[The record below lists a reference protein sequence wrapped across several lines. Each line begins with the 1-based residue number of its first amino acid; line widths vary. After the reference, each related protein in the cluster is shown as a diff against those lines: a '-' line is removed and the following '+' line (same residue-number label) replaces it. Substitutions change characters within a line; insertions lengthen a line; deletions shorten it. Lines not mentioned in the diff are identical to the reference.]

1 MSRPNIIYILADD
14 MGFGDM
20 GCNNPASRIPT
31 PNLDRL
37 AAEGMRFTNAHAPSS
52 VCTPSRYAVLTGRY
66 CWRSRLQQGIV
77 WQWDAALLEPDRLTV
92 ADVLKQQGYDTACI
106 GKWHLGWDWP
116 LIDGSR
122 ANDHV
127 EFGVFGAQGRQTMG
141 ERIDYTQPMRGG
153 PIDHGFD
160 SYFGD
165 DVPNFPPYTWFED
178 DRVSNPPTEP
188 KPQEM
193 FGAPGDMVPD
203 WKLEAVM
210 PELTRRVVSYIEAAH
225 EEPFFLYFPLTAP
238 HTPIVPLDR
247 FRGTSGA
254 GEYGDYVCQVDWCV
268 GQVLEALERTG
279 RGQDTLLVFTSDNG
293 PENSAYERIQ
303 QCGHYSMGD
312 LRGIKRDA
320 WEGGH
325 RVPFV
330 ARWPGVVEAGSTCD
344 HLTTLGDLLATAAE
358 LAGVPVPDGA
368 GPDSVSIVP
377 LLRGDGPV
385 RACAVHHS
393 MKGKFALRQG
403 DWVFIDAPSGDD
415 NDEPDWFRA
424 QRGYEPHDCPGELY
438 DLRDD
443 LPQRSNR
450 YAQRPDVV
458 TAMKQLLDRVKSGY
472 DQSVGAGRIEK
483 QD

>member
-66 CWRSRLQQGIV
+66 CWRSRLRNGIV
-77 WQWDAALLEPDRLTV
+77 WQWDAALIEPDRLTV
-92 ADVLKQQGYDTACI
+92 ADVLRGQGYRTACI
-106 GKWHLGWDWP
+106 GKWHLGWDWS
-116 LIDGSR
+116 LTDGSR

-127 EFGVFGAQGRQTMG
+127 EFGVFGAEGRHTMG

-178 DRVSNPPTEP
+178 DHVVTPPTQP
-188 KPQEM
+188 KPEQM

-203 WKLEAVM
+203 WKLEGVM
-210 PELTRRVVSYIEAAH
+210 PELTRRVVSYLEAAD

-247 FRGTSGA
+247 FRGISEA
-254 GEYGDYVCQVDWCV
+254 GEYGDYVCEVDWCV
-268 GQVLEALERTG
+268 GQVFEALERTG
-279 RGQDTLLVFTSDNG
+279 KGQDTLLIFTSDNG
-293 PENSAYERIQ
+293 PENPAYERIREH
-303 QCGHYSMGD
+303 GHYSMGD

-325 RVPFV
+325 RVPFL

-344 HLTTLGDLLATAAE
+344 HLTALGDLLATAAE
-358 LAGVPVPDGA
+358 LAGTPVPDGA
-368 GPDSVSIVP
+368 GPDSVSIGP
-377 LLRGDGPV
+377 LLRGGGPV
-385 RACAVHHS
+385 RSCAVHHS
-393 MKGKFALRQG
+393 MKGKFALRRG

-415 NDEPDWFRA
+415 NNEPDWFKA
-424 QRGYEPHDCPGELY
+424 QRGYESHDCPGELY

-443 LPQRSNR
+443 LSQRSNR
-450 YAQRPDVV
+450 YTERHDLVAGMRD
-458 TAMKQLLDRVKSGY
+458 LLSRVQAGC
-472 DQSVGAGRIEK
+472 DQSLDAN
-483 QD
+483 